1 MNLKTIKSLAI
12 TSAVLVGVAGLG
24 ASSIQA
30 ASPTDTSTRPDR
42 FSNLISLISQR
53 FNLSQSDVQ
62 KVFDQQRTQMEAERE
77 THHTEEL
84 TTRLAA
90 AVKAGT
96 ITQAQSDLIKAK
108 QTELK
113 AFHESLKGKTKEE
126 CEAAMKAKMEE
137 LKTWAKANNIPEQFA
152 NFGPMGGQ
160 RGPGGPG
167 MGRGGMNQGGPRGGM
182 RGPRGAMTGTPTA
195 QVQQ

>member
-1 MNLKTIKSLAI
+1 MNLKTIRSLAI

-30 ASPTDTSTRPDR
+30 ATPTNNNTRPDP
-42 FSNLISLISQR
+42 FSNLVSLISQR

-62 KVFDQQRTQMEAERE
+62 KVFDEQRTQMEAEHE
-77 THHTEEL
+77 TRRSEEL
-84 TTRLAA
+84 ATRLAA
-90 AVKAGT
+90 AVKART

-126 CEAAMKAKMEE
+126 CEAAMKAKAEE
-137 LKTWAKANNIPEQFA
+137 LKAWATANNIPEQFA

-167 MGRGGMNQGGPRGGM
+167 MGRGQGGPRGGM
-182 RGPRGAMTGTPTA
+182 RGPRGSSTGTPIS